1 MKVRRISEFQSRL
14 SFPDFDSNYEKHL
27 QSFQSS
33 ELGMIH
39 KALPLQELVKTF
51 GLSDKIKGPT
61 SIFSPRGKLAL
72 MFLKNYC
79 CCSDKKLIA
88 QFNGN
93 IFYQIFCDTLLD
105 PGQQIEN
112 FKIVSDIRCELAKQ
126 LDIDKAEKVLITYWK
141 PYMSNLNSITTDATC
156 YESSIC
162 LLYTSDAAD
171 E

>member
-1 MKVRRISEFQSRL
+1 MKVRRISEFQSRI

-27 QSFQSS
+27 QSFHSS
-33 ELGMIH
+33 ELGKIH

-126 LDIDKAEKVLITYWK
+126 LDIDKAEKILIT
-141 PYMSNLNSITTDATC
+141 
-156 YESSIC
+156 
-162 LLYTSDAAD
+162 
-171 E
+171 